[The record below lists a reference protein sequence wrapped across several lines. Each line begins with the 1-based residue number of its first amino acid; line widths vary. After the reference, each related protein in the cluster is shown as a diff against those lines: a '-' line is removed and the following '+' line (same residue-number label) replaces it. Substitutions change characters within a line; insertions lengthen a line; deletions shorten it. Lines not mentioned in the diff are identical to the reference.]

1 MRGEAL
7 EKQVCLMV
15 VPGILETLR
24 EQFPKRIKNK
34 LSRQSKISYKILWK
48 PDSTVN
54 LYVVRQNDVLLK
66 IPIYLETLPTES
78 MKSKS

>member
-34 LSRQSKISYKILWK
+34 LSRQSKISYKIL
-48 PDSTVN
+48 
-54 LYVVRQNDVLLK
+54 
-66 IPIYLETLPTES
+66 
-78 MKSKS
+78 